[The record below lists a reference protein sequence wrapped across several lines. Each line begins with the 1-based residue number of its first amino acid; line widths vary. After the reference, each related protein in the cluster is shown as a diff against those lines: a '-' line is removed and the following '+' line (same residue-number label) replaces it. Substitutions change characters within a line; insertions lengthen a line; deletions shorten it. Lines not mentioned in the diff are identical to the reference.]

1 MCIQYMRRGPYTDHA
16 NRRQVLEASGID
28 ENKKMVTSATT
39 SMRAHG
45 FYIGAKVTL
54 KWRISKNFTPDK
66 YCDINVGEVGFIK
79 GEKDNSKKADSKKA
93 AVECAIV
100 TFSKQI
106 GKKEVESDI
115 QVPYENLILYE
126 PDSAHSIA
134 ADGEGVDGVEAKDK
148 GMDASGMPKGYGFL
162 KVEGDDGLVQ
172 VVKNWEKLQ
181 ARGSETH
188 QLRMLHHAVGT
199 DNSYGYEC
207 AAYVQYTFLI
217 YHSIVNYYFIP
228 SYCIIAQ
235 WRLLCYIVKVLCIGH
250 THRIIYHM

>member
-1 MCIQYMRRGPYTDHA
+1 MRRGPYTDHA
-16 NRRQVLEASGID
+16 NRRQVLEATGID

-79 GEKDNSKKADSKKA
+79 GEKNNSKKADSKKA
-93 AVECAIV
+93 VVECAMV

-126 PDSAHSIA
+126 PNSAHSIA
-134 ADGEGVDGVEAKDK
+134 ADGEGVEAKDK
-148 GMDASGMPKGYGFL
+148 GMDASGMPKGYGPL
-162 KVEGDDGLVQ
+162 KVEGDDRLVE
-172 VVKNWEKLQ
+172 VVKNWDKLL
-181 ARGSETH
+181 ARSSETH

-199 DNSYGYEC
+199 DNSYGYERDT
-207 AAYVQYTFLI
+207 YVQYTFFFLYI
-217 YHSIVNYYFIP
+217 ALSTTMSYQVIV
-228 SYCIIAQ
+228 
-235 WRLLCYIVKVLCIGH
+235 
-250 THRIIYHM
+250 